1 MSARYCI
8 YIKDEVVIEAMDK
21 NKNKSEYVERAVRF
35 YIENKDVIKSYAND
49 LTTLKKLISNK
60 WDEKH

>member
-1 MSARYCI
+1 
-8 YIKDEVVIEAMDK
+8 MDK

-60 WDEKH
+60 